1 MKLIIYFSECIIK
14 LHEMRKDTC
23 NSEKIEVIVVQKNPA
38 VNTLLCGAV
47 NLIPEKWSP
56 ALSGTENEIESE
68 NRS

>member
-1 MKLIIYFSECIIK
+1 
-14 LHEMRKDTC
+14 MRKDTC